1 MPIGPK
7 KIGGSDVPVARPTTT
22 SSTAKPAEAT
32 PAAPTSKAWGTSA
45 APATVKGTG
54 FDNAVSTP
62 RGAALTGATS
72 TAVATKAAASTAVA
86 FDNLKAPGGPA
97 KARILDD
104 NLDSWNARLDVIDNA
119 KTSIDASYFIMEK
132 DPYGY
137 AFLGGL
143 LKKQMEGVKV
153 RLSVDAMADTF
164 GTKGFK
170 APLKGRDYLEELVNH
185 GGEAYVYHPVMD
197 RPLKALKGDYSAL
210 ASNHDKIL
218 VADNKVGITGGR
230 NIAQDYFASPKDMKG
245 AWRDMDVLLDGA
257 ATAQGLTEAFEAELK
272 NGDASQPV
280 TKDVLGNW
288 SKKDIQL
295 LGAYELMNAWTKA
308 PALNDAQKAQLR
320 TDPAMQKSMAAD
332 LVKQALGEVS
342 KTVKREPSSSDLEFL
357 TEQAQALVQHAD
369 TRGSR
374 ADYVARSATQHDT
387 QAKIIDQ
394 TSAASGARVNNI
406 APSLLAMVEGAKNR
420 IVVQNP
426 YVVLTKDMMNALQR
440 ASERGVK
447 IDIIT
452 NSPLSTDS
460 DVTQAFFLE
469 DWQMILQRCP
479 TADIYVA
486 TGDRKFHTKSAVIDD
501 DEAVIST
508 YNLDLLSGFI
518 NSEVGAVVKSKELAS
533 DLLKAFDA
541 DKADPANGFIQYTIA
556 RDADG
561 KAVLKD
567 GKPVATFGPENH
579 LPTEMLEAYAK
590 KRNLWGNLI
599 RNNVPHFE
607 PLRHDE

>member
-7 KIGGSDVPVARPTTT
+7 KVGAPDVAVARPTNAPAKTT
-22 SSTAKPAEAT
+22 EVTPTNKSWGAASTAAT
-32 PAAPTSKAWGTSA
+32 TKA
-45 APATVKGTG
+45 TG
-54 FDNAVSTP
+54 FDGTVTSP
-62 RGAALTGATS
+62 RAAALDG
-72 TAVATKAAASTAVA
+72 TAPTAKISASTAVA
-86 FDNLKAPGGPA
+86 FDSIKAPGGPA

-104 NLDSWNARLDVIDNA
+104 GLDSWNARLDVIENA
-119 KTSIDASYFIMEK
+119 KTTIDSTYFIVEK
-132 DPYGY
+132 DPYGF

-153 RLSVDAMADTF
+153 RVSVDAMADTF

-185 GGEAYVYHPVMD
+185 GAEAYVYHPVLD
-197 RPLKALKGDYSAL
+197 RPLKALKGDYSVL

-245 AWRDMDVLLDGA
+245 AWRDMDVLLDGEG
-257 ATAQGLTEAFEAELK
+257 TAKGLTEAFEAELK
-272 NGDASQPV
+272 NGDAAQAV
-280 TKDVLGNW
+280 TKDFLGNW

-295 LGAYELMNAWTKA
+295 VGSYELMNAWTKA
-308 PALNDAQKAQLR
+308 PALDAAKKEQLR
-320 TDPAMQKSMAAD
+320 TDPALQKSMATEF
-332 LVKQALGEVS
+332 VKLALAETS
-342 KTVKREPSSSDLEFL
+342 KTVKREPSSSDIEFL
-357 TEQAQALVQHAD
+357 TEQALALVKHAE

-374 ADYVARSATQHDT
+374 AAYVANQGKQHDT

-394 TSAASGARVNNI
+394 TSAASGLRVNNI
-406 APSLLAMVEGAKNR
+406 APSLLALVEGAKNR

-426 YVVLTKDMMNALQR
+426 YVVLTKDMMSALQR

-479 TADIYVA
+479 TASIYVA

-508 YNLDLLSGFI
+508 YNLDLLSGFV

-533 DLLKAFDA
+533 DLMAAFEH
-541 DKADPANGFIQYTIA
+541 DKADPANGFIQYTIE
-556 RDADG
+556 RDATG

-567 GKPVATFGPENH
+567 GKPVPTFGPENH
-579 LPTEMLEAYAK
+579 LSQEMLETYAK

-599 RNNVPHFE
+599 RNNIPQFS

>member
-7 KIGGSDVPVARPTTT
+7 KVGTPEVPVTRVSTTPAKAAEVT
-22 SSTAKPAEAT
+22 TPTAKT
-32 PAAPTSKAWGTSA
+32 WGTNAAPV
-45 APATVKGTG
+45 TVKGSG
-54 FDNAVSTP
+54 FDAPVAAP
-62 RGAALTGATS
+62 RVAPA
-72 TAVATKAAASTAVA
+72 AVAPSTAVA
-86 FDNLKAPGGPA
+86 FDALKAPGGPA
-97 KARILDD
+97 KARILSD
-104 NLDSWNARLDVIDNA
+104 NLDSWNARLDVIENA
-119 KTSIDASYFIMEK
+119 KTSIDTSYFIMEK
-132 DPYGY
+132 DPYGF

-143 LKKQMEGVKV
+143 LKKQLEGVKV
-153 RLSVDAMADTF
+153 RVSVDAMADTF

-170 APLKGRDYLEELVNH
+170 APLQGRDYLEEIVNH
-185 GGEAYVYHPVMD
+185 GGEAYVYHPVLD

-218 VADNKVGITGGR
+218 VADGKVGITGGR
-230 NIAQDYFASPKDMKG
+230 NIAQDYFASPKDLKG
-245 AWRDMDVLLDGA
+245 AWRDMDVILEGRETA
-257 ATAQGLTEAFEAELK
+257 AGLTEAFDAELN
-272 NGDASQPV
+272 NGGASKAV

-295 LGAYELMNAWTKA
+295 LGSYELMQAWTKA
-308 PALNDAQKAQLR
+308 PALNDAQKAQLKA
-320 TDPAMQKSMAAD
+320 DPALQKSMASE
-332 LVKQALGEVS
+332 LVKQALVEVQKS
-342 KTVKREPSSSDLEFL
+342 LPEKLKRTPSNGDVEFL
-357 TEQAQALVQHAD
+357 TEQALQLVTHTE

-374 ADYVARSATQHDT
+374 AAYETNSKTQHDT

-394 TSAASGARVNNI
+394 TSAASGLRVNNM
-406 APSLLAMVEGAKNR
+406 APALAAMVEGAKNR

-426 YVVLTKDMMNALQR
+426 YVVLTKDMMSALQR

-469 DWQMILQRCP
+469 DWQTILQRCP
-479 TADIYVA
+479 TANIYVA

-508 YNLDLLSGFI
+508 YNLDLLSGFV
-518 NSEVGAVVKSKELAS
+518 NSEVGAVVKSKELAT
-533 DLLKAFDA
+533 DLMQAFED

-556 RDADG
+556 RDDNG

-567 GKPVATFGPENH
+567 GKPVATFGPEHH
-579 LPTEMLEAYAK
+579 LSKEMLETYAK

-599 RNNVPHFE
+599 RNNIPQFE
-607 PLRHDE
+607 PLRHNE